1 MHISSTTDPS
11 KNFTSIPLENKSQG
25 LNRGSEGDYTHYFLF
40 SQKWYCQSLLFCK
53 KKQSTGFK
61 CKFLFNLYLTIS
73 IVTILSILLVL
84 RMEVVDRVRH
94 DVSGVHRFPKRR
106 GDAVH
111 GHAPTNIVSSDHT
124 GAPALCHVHGHGK
137 RIPKC
142 HGREEHFNANEE
154 ILISCTDCP
163 WPEKSKF

>member
-1 MHISSTTDPS
+1 M
-11 KNFTSIPLENKSQG
+11 SIIAVLQ
-25 LNRGSEGDYTHYFLF
+25 
-40 SQKWYCQSLLFCK
+40 
-53 KKQSTGFK
+53 KKQSRGFK
-61 CKFLFNLYLTIS
+61 CQFSFHLYLTIS

-106 GDAVH
+106 GNAVH
-111 GHAPTNIVSSDHT
+111 GHAPTNIISSDHT

-154 ILISCTDCP
+154 ILISCTDGT
-163 WPEKSKF
+163 